1 MKRLLSKEEI
11 KNILVLIKDSITYEI
26 EPIFDAYCTDKLEK
40 LVDGHNPRSLIVPRL
55 LFPEIEGLGN
65 LRYGNTYNTDNS
77 EYAVRFMRDYF
88 PRQEYKKISGFI
100 FNCWTRGLIRSHWSK
115 GMSINN
121 KNIGWQI
128 SSICSQENHLIFTD
142 VDKNIRT
149 LSISAIYFYQDF
161 LGAIDNYIKEFDSN
175 DNNVNDLIDKFS
187 KVYYKINT
195 AEPEKYTKR
204 KSFLQDSD
212 FDFFK

>member
-11 KNILVLIKDSITYEI
+11 KNILMLIKDSITYEI
-26 EPIFDAYCTDKLEK
+26 EPIFDAYCTDNVKK
-40 LVDGHNPRSLIVPRL
+40 LVDGHNPCSLIVPRL

-77 EYAVRFMRDYF
+77 EYAVKFMRDYF

-121 KNIGWQI
+121 KNIGWQM
-128 SSICSQENHLIFTD
+128 SSTCSQENHLIFTD

-149 LSISAIYFYQDF
+149 LSISATYFYQDF
-161 LGAIDNYIKEFDSN
+161 LGAIDSYIKEFDSN

-204 KSFLQDSD
+204 KPFLQDSD